1 MSNSRPTLDQRRAQ
15 HAWQAVEH
23 VRQLLS
29 KDAQEDFTQ
38 EAKRLPV
45 RIKTAGLGQAL
56 AFLNAKSKSDKDGG
70 DHRSRLLKELG
81 DWLLRKRSLVRWPEG
96 AKDNNAVLRAII
108 AGDADLLRRATE
120 EALLYLQWL
129 TRFSEAEF
137 KLDED
142 KHNAD

>member
-1 MSNSRPTLDQRRAQ
+1 MSNSRPTLDQSRAQ
-15 HAWQAVEH
+15 HAWQAVESASA
-23 VRQLLS
+23 LNDNAK
-29 KDAQEDFTQ
+29 KDFAR

-56 AFLNAKSKSDKDGG
+56 ALLNAKAKDG
-70 DHRSRLLKELG
+70 DVRSLVLIDLG
-81 DWLLRKRSLVRWPEG
+81 DWLLKERRFASPPKG
-96 AKDNNAVLRAII
+96 ADERNAVIRTII

-137 KLDED
+137 KPDED
-142 KHNAD
+142 GDNDHS